1 MQTRRF
7 KLTDTQVFLLRN
19 VSIIGLGLFI
29 NQMVQTVGS
38 IVLAR
43 QLGDP
48 DKFGEVNLLL
58 QIFGMISLFLNFGFN
73 SSLVYTFSRRPLEA
87 VQTNFRVAL
96 IGSTVF
102 SLFIGVLLC
111 ALAPLLANYYQL
123 PELRG
128 ALMLCS
134 IMFIFNSILNI
145 GVASFSGNRDFGKQA
160 FFMVITTA
168 LSTLGTV
175 LGVLLPRGN
184 MNLLEN
190 ISLWMGVGAFLT
202 AFIICIKVERVHK
215 PQWFGPLPIQE
226 IKNMLAYGL
235 PSWAGNIAKAF
246 QQPFLVMMVGSSSVL
261 AVGYLANGFRI
272 TGFIGIITWAFM
284 IVTLPFVA
292 ESAQD
297 VDESKQR
304 GTSCIRYN
312 NLLLYPLTGI
322 ICLYPDQINGFLF
335 GKEYST
341 GDSAAYIRLMALG
354 VLFSSVGRLGGSIMA
369 GIGKTKSTFWVM
381 IAAGIFVVI
390 FVPMVAAK
398 SPLLAVWIYTGGW
411 AVSALTMIGFYY
423 HEKFALNWWKAY
435 GEPLL
440 PTIAMMAMMEIGRFA
455 KGWFLL
461 FVIAGLL
468 ALILITIKIERNPIA
483 KTKANRYGGVPYEQR
498 EVH

>member
-1 MQTRRF
+1 MRAQRF
-7 KLTDTQVFLLRN
+7 NLTDTQRFLLRN

-29 NQMVQTVGS
+29 NQMLQTVGS

-48 DKFGEVNLLL
+48 DKFGQVNLLL

-73 SSLVYTFSRRPLEA
+73 SSLVYTFSRKPLEA

-96 IGSTVF
+96 IGSTLF
-102 SLFIGVLLC
+102 SFIIGILLF
-111 ALAPLLANYYQL
+111 ALAPLLASYYHMS
-123 PELRG
+123 ELRG
-128 ALMLCS
+128 ALMLSS
-134 IMFIFNSILNI
+134 IMFIFNSVLNI
-145 GVASFSGNRDFGKQA
+145 GVASFSGNRDFGTQA
-160 FFMVITTA
+160 FFMVTTTA
-168 LSTLGTV
+168 LSTTGMV
-175 LGVLLPRGN
+175 LGVLMPRGSLS
-184 MNLLEN
+184 LLEN
-190 ISLWMGVGAFLT
+190 IALWMGAGALLT
-202 AFIICIKVERVHK
+202 AFVICIKVERVHK
-215 PQWFGPLPIQE
+215 PQWFGPLPMQE
-226 IKNMLAYGL
+226 IKKMLAYGL

-246 QQPFLVMMVGSSSVL
+246 QQPFLVMMVGSSSIL

-292 ESAQD
+292 ESAQN
-297 VDESKQR
+297 VEESKHR

-335 GKEYST
+335 GSDYST
-341 GDSAAYIRLMALG
+341 GDSGIYIRLMALG

-390 FVPMVAAK
+390 FVPMVAAS
-398 SPLLAVWIYTGGW
+398 SPVLAVWIYTGGW

-423 HEKFALNWWKAY
+423 YEKFALNWWKAY

-440 PTIAMMAMMEIGRFA
+440 PTIVMMALMEAGRFA
-455 KGWFLL
+455 QGWFPL
-461 FVIAGLL
+461 FVCAGLL
-468 ALILITIKIERNPIA
+468 ALILLTLRIEKNP
-483 KTKANRYGGVPYEQR
+483 KPKSNSVNYGGVPYEKR

>member
-1 MQTRRF
+1 MRAQRF
-7 KLTDTQVFLLRN
+7 KLTETQRFLLRN

-29 NQMVQTVGS
+29 NQMLQTVGS

-43 QLGDP
+43 ELGDP
-48 DKFGEVNLLL
+48 DRFGEVNLLL
-58 QIFGMISLFLNFGFN
+58 QIFGMLALFLNFGFN
-73 SSLVYTFSRRPLEA
+73 SSLIYAFSRKPLEA
-87 VQTNFRVAL
+87 VQTNFRIALTGSTMFSLL
-96 IGSTVF
+96 IG
-102 SLFIGVLLC
+102 LLLT
-111 ALAPLLANYYQL
+111 ALAPLLANYYHL

-128 ALMLCS
+128 ALLLSS

-145 GVASFSGNRDFGKQA
+145 GVASFSGNRDFGTQA

-168 LSTLGTV
+168 LSTIGTV

-184 MNLLEN
+184 MNVLES
-190 ISLWMGVGAFLT
+190 ISLWMGIGALLT

-215 PQWFGPLPIQE
+215 PQWFGPLPIKE
-226 IKNMLAYGL
+226 VKSMLAYGL
-235 PSWAGNIAKAF
+235 PTWAGNIAKAF

-292 ESAQD
+292 EEAQN
-297 VDESKQR
+297 VEESKRR

-312 NLLLYPLTGI
+312 NILLYPLTAI
-322 ICLYPDQINGFLF
+322 ICLYPSQINGFLF
-335 GKEYST
+335 GSDYST
-341 GDSAAYIRLMALG
+341 GDSATYIRLMALG

-369 GIGKTKSTFWVM
+369 GIGRTKSTFWVM

-390 FVPMVAAK
+390 FVPMVAAS
-398 SPLLAVWIYTGGW
+398 SPVLAVWIYTGGW

-423 HEKFALNWWKAY
+423 YEKFALNWWKAY

-440 PTIAMMAMMEIGRFA
+440 PTLVMLAIMEAGRLV
-455 KGWFLL
+455 KNWFPL
-461 FVIAGLL
+461 FVCVGLL
-468 ALILITIKIERNPIA
+468 ALLLLTIWIERNRKPRSTAAQLAVI
-483 KTKANRYGGVPYEQR
+483 VE
-498 EVH
+498 